1 MSKKI
6 EMTPY
11 EASLFSE
18 MKKLSKRANQRIV
31 RLERETGV
39 QEAFA
44 TKQLADYL
52 SSEQVK
58 GWTAKGRV
66 TASKSLSATQMKAII
81 KATKQFLK
89 ADTSRVAGAK
99 QYVEKISK
107 QAGFKVPYHEA
118 SSMYQAERNYTWIY
132 EYFGA
137 SEKSGGSYFWDFARE
152 ARDEHW
158 DKETFIDNIMVYLH
172 DRVLDEKL
180 RADLEALY
188 SYALGV
194 NG

>member
-1 MSKKI
+1 
-6 EMTPY
+6 
-11 EASLFSE
+11 
-18 MKKLSKRANQRIV
+18 MKNV
-31 RLERETGV
+31 
-39 QEAFA
+39 
-44 TKQLADYL
+44 
-52 SSEQVK
+52 
-58 GWTAKGRV
+58 
-66 TASKSLSATQMKAII
+66 I

-89 ADTSRVAGAK
+89 ADTSRVAGVK

-107 QAGFKVPYHEA
+107 QAGFKVPYHQA
-118 SSMYQAERNYTWIY
+118 TSMYQAERNYTWIY